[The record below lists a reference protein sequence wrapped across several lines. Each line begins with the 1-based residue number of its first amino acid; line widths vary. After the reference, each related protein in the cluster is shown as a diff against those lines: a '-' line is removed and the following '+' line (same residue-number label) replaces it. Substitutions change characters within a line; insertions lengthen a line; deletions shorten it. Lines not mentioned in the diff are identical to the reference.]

1 MKTQYELGIELMAG
15 ALTKMREAQ
24 FKCMS
29 MDKYLAF
36 RASYL
41 GMQSMLEL
49 MSGKTSAEIT
59 DDVSSHL
66 HETA

>member
-15 ALTKMREAQ
+15 ALTKMREANM
-24 FKCMS
+24 KAV
-29 MDKYLAF
+29 DKEKYLAF

-49 MSGKTSAEIT
+49 MSGKSSAQIT
-59 DDVSSHL
+59 DDVSSHI
-66 HETA
+66 HEAA

>member
-1 MKTQYELGIELMAG
+1 MKTQYELGIELMAT
-15 ALTKMREAQ
+15 ALTKMREAN
-24 FKCMS
+24 FKAV
-29 MDKYLAF
+29 DKEKYLAF

-49 MSGKTSAEIT
+49 MSGQTSAEIT

-66 HETA
+66 HEAA